1 MQYMQRLEKVE
12 MKLKPADTKDIAV
25 LIEWGETDQEKA
37 ASIEKQWTNFLANGG
52 KPDASQ
58 LIVRFIAAEPQK
70 AVKENTP

>member
-37 ASIEKQWTNFLANGG
+37 ASIEKQWTDFLANGG
-52 KPDASQ
+52 SPDASKI
-58 LIVRFIAAEPQK
+58 IVKFITAEPQILLLH
-70 AVKENTP
+70 TT